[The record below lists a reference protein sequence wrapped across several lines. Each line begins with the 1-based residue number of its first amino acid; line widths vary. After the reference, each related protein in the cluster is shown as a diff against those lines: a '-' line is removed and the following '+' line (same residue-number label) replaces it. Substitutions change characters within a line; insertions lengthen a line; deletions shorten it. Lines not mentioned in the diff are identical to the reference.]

1 MPACDRRRLR
11 RTRAF
16 LGLGLGF
23 GLVAAGVAAAPSGA
37 SAVEPARAAA
47 AAPASLPGID
57 VVQVEGLIDPPN
69 ASLVR
74 HSIASA
80 EHRHSTLLI
89 FQLDSG
95 GAVDVDMAA
104 LTARVAAAR
113 VPVAVWIGPSGATA
127 RGGAALLAESAAVLS
142 ISPGSHLGPATP
154 ADLGR
159 PGEPI
164 APVFGTWLDATV
176 PAARRS
182 AVRRLEAGLRVNAK
196 DALSVHAVDRVDNVL
211 GDLVVGLDNTTVL
224 TEAGPKLLS
233 TAEVVGVG
241 NGRRRR
247 PNQDVRFAKL
257 GIGDQVLHTL
267 DSPWVAYMLFVAGLA
282 LVVFEFYTASIG
294 LAGLTGAVALVGG
307 LTGFSHL
314 PVQWW
319 AVGLLMLGI
328 LGFTID
334 VQAGGLGP
342 WTAIGGLALVAGS
355 ITLYG
360 GSSRLDPAWWS
371 IVLVVG
377 TVAVFML
384 GGMTAMIRSRFAT
397 PTVGRQGLLGEM
409 GTAEVDVAPDGV
421 VRLRDA
427 RWRARTN
434 RATPIHAGDA
444 VRVVSIDG
452 LVLEVEPETGGA
464 REIHT

>member
-1 MPACDRRRLR
+1 MKSPDRRSPARVGTVVV
-11 RTRAF
+11 RTL
-16 LGLGLGF
+16 LGLGLIATATIAAP
-23 GLVAAGVAAAPSGA
+23 LAAGAAGAATPEPAAGLAAATPK
-37 SAVEPARAAA
+37 
-47 AAPASLPGID
+47 SLPGID

-74 HSIASA
+74 DSITRA
-80 EHRHSTLLI
+80 ERRHSTLLV

-95 GAVDVDMAA
+95 GAVDVDVDA
-104 LTARVAAAR
+104 LTARVHNAR
-113 VPVAVWIGPSGATA
+113 VPIAVWIGPSGATA
-127 RGGAALLAESAAVLS
+127 RGGAALFAESAAVLS
-142 ISPGSHLGPATP
+142 ISPGSHIGPAGP
-154 ADLGR
+154 ARLDR
-159 PGEPI
+159 PG
-164 APVFGTWLDATV
+164 D
-176 PAARRS
+176 RS
-182 AVRRLEAGLRVNAK
+182 APTYRNLGDRRLNAR
-196 DALSVHAVDRVDNVL
+196 DALAAHVVDRLDNVL
-211 GDLVVGLDNTTVL
+211 GDLIVGLDNTTVS
-224 TEAGPKLLS
+224 TARGPRHLS
-233 TAEVVGVG
+233 TAEVVGEG

-247 PNQDVRFAKL
+247 PNQDVRFARL
-257 GIGDQVLHTL
+257 GLGGQVLHTL
-267 DSPWVAYMLFVAGLA
+267 GSPWVAYMLFVAGLA
-282 LVVFEFYTASIG
+282 LIVFEFYTASIG

-307 LTGFSHL
+307 FTGFSHL

-319 AVGLLMLGI
+319 AIGLLLIGI

-342 WTAIGGLALVAGS
+342 WTAIGAIALVAGS

-371 IVLVVG
+371 IVIVCG
-377 TVAVFML
+377 AVAVFML

-397 PTVGRQGLLGEM
+397 PTVGREGLLGEM

-421 VRLRDA
+421 VQLREA

-434 RATPIHAGDA
+434 RATPIHAGDP
-444 VRVVSIDG
+444 VRVVAIDG

>member
-1 MPACDRRRLR
+1 MVQQLRGLR
-11 RTRAF
+11 RGRA
-16 LGLGLGF
+16 LIGLGLIGAVI
-23 GLVAAGVAAAPSGA
+23 VAGPVGAHAAEGS
-37 SAVEPARAAA
+37 SAAA
-47 AAPASLPGID
+47 ASPTSLPGID

-74 HSIASA
+74 GSIDRA
-80 EHRHSTLLI
+80 ERRHSTLLV

-104 LTARVAAAR
+104 LTARVRAAR

-142 ISPGSHLGPATP
+142 ISPGSHIGPSTP
-154 ADLGR
+154 ARLDR
-159 PGEPI
+159 PGERI
-164 APVFGTWLDATV
+164 APLPAGSGAFMPASVRAKLRNFVDGKRFNATDAR
-176 PAARRS
+176 AA
-182 AVRRLEAGLRVNAK
+182 
-196 DALSVHAVDRVDNVL
+196 HMVDR
-211 GDLVVGLDNTTVL
+211 LDNQVVV
-224 TEAGPKLLS
+224 AGGVRHRLS
-233 TAEVVGVG
+233 TAEVIGVG

-267 DSPWVAYMLFVAGLA
+267 GSPWVAYMLFVAGLA
-282 LVVFEFYTASIG
+282 LIVFEFYTASIG
-294 LAGLTGAVALVGG
+294 LAGLTGAIALVGG

-314 PVQWW
+314 PVQLW
-319 AVGLLMLGI
+319 AVGLLILGI

-342 WTAIGGLALVAGS
+342 WTAIGAIALVAGS
-355 ITLYG
+355 VTLYG

-371 IVLVVG
+371 IVIVCG
-377 TVAVFML
+377 TTAVFML

-397 PTVGRQGLLGEM
+397 PTVGRQGLVGEM

-421 VRLRDA
+421 VRLREA

>member
-1 MPACDRRRLR
+1 MGVCDRRGLWCV
-11 RTRAF
+11 RAV
-16 LGLGLGF
+16 LGLGLISGA
-23 GLVAAGVAAAPSGA
+23 LAGAIGSGPAGATEAGATTTAAAAPS
-37 SAVEPARAAA
+37 
-47 AAPASLPGID
+47 SLPGID
-57 VVQVEGLIDPPN
+57 VIQVTGLIDPSN
-69 ASLVR
+69 ASLIR
-74 HSIASA
+74 ESITRA
-80 EHRHSTLLI
+80 EHRHSTLLL

-142 ISPGSHLGPATP
+142 ISPGSHIGPARP
-154 ADLGR
+154 ARLDH
-159 PGEPI
+159 PGDDI
-164 APVFGTWLDATV
+164 APSFATWLAANV
-176 PAARRS
+176 PAARH
-182 AVRRLEAGLRVNAK
+182 AGATKLAAGQRYNSKQAF
-196 DALSVHAVDRVDNVL
+196 ANRAVDRVDNVL
-211 GDLVVGLDNTTVL
+211 GDLVVGLDGQTVQ
-224 TEAGPKLLS
+224 TAAGPRHLS
-233 TAEVVGVG
+233 TAEVIGVG

-257 GIGDQVLHTL
+257 GLGDQVLHTL
-267 DSPWVAYMLFVAGLA
+267 GSPWVAYMLFVAGLA

-294 LAGLTGAVALVGG
+294 LAGLTGAFALVGG

-319 AVGLLMLGI
+319 AVGLLILGI
-328 LGFTID
+328 FGFTVD

-342 WTAIGGLALVAGS
+342 WTAIGGTALIAGS
-355 ITLYG
+355 VTLYG

-371 IVLVVG
+371 IVIVCG
-377 TVAVFML
+377 TTAIFMV

-397 PTVGRQGLLGEM
+397 PTVGRQGLVGEM

-421 VRLRDA
+421 VRLREA

-434 RATPIHAGDA
+434 RATPILAGAA

>member
-1 MPACDRRRLR
+1 M
-11 RTRAF
+11 RAV
-16 LGLGLGF
+16 LGLGLIGAALA
-23 GLVAAGVAAAPSGA
+23 GPLVSGPAAAKQAPTTVAPS
-37 SAVEPARAAA
+37 SV
-47 AAPASLPGID
+47 APSSLPGID
-57 VVQVEGLIDPPN
+57 VVQVEGLIDPEN

-74 HSIASA
+74 DSIAGA
-80 EHRHSTLLI
+80 ERRHSTLLL

-113 VPVAVWIGPSGATA
+113 VPVAVWIGPSGSTA

-142 ISPGSHLGPATP
+142 ISPGSHIGPARP
-154 ADLGR
+154 ASLGK
-159 PGEPI
+159 PLQADI
-164 APVFGTWLDATV
+164 APSFSAWLAATV
-176 PAARRS
+176 PAARH
-182 AVRRLEAGLRVNAK
+182 AGATKLVAGRRYNSK
-196 DALSVHAVDRVDNVL
+196 QALSNHAVDRVDNVL
-211 GDLVVGLDNTTVL
+211 GDLLVGLDGQTVH
-224 TEAGPKLLS
+224 TAAGPKRLS
-233 TAEVVGVG
+233 TAAVVGIG

-257 GIGDQVLHTL
+257 GLGDQVLHTL
-267 DSPWVAYMLFVAGLA
+267 GSPWVAYLLFVAGLA

-294 LAGLTGAVALVGG
+294 LAGLTGAFALVGG

-319 AVGLLMLGI
+319 AVGLLVLGI

-342 WTAIGGLALVAGS
+342 WTWIGGVALIAGS
-355 ITLYG
+355 VTLYG

-371 IVLVVG
+371 IVIVCG
-377 TVAVFML
+377 TTVVFML

-397 PTVGRQGLLGEM
+397 PTVGRQGLVGEM

-444 VRVVSIDG
+444 IRVVSIDG

>member
-1 MPACDRRRLR
+1 MEERRDRRGLWV
-11 RTRAF
+11 F
-16 LGLGLGF
+16 LGLGLI
-23 GLVAAGVAAAPSGA
+23 
-37 SAVEPARAAA
+37 AVTTLTSLPAAA
-47 AAPASLPGID
+47 ARTASLPGID

-74 HSIASA
+74 QSIARA
-80 EHRHSTLLI
+80 ERRHSTLLV
-89 FQLDSG
+89 FQLDSS

-142 ISPGSHLGPATP
+142 ISPGSHIGSASPARL
-154 ADLGR
+154 DR
-159 PGEPI
+159 PGNEI
-164 APVFGTWLDATV
+164 APTLRAWIGATV
-176 PAARRS
+176 PPARRA
-182 AVRRLEAGLRVNAK
+182 AVLRLAGDRRLNAK
-196 DALSVHAVDRVDNVL
+196 DALADQTVDRLDNVL
-211 GDLVVGLDNTTVL
+211 GDLIVGLDNRTVQ
-224 TEAGPKLLS
+224 TAVGPRRLS

-241 NGRRRR
+241 TGRRRA

-257 GIGDQVLHTL
+257 GLGDQVLHTL
-267 DSPWVAYMLFVAGLA
+267 GNPWVAYMLFVAGLS
-282 LVVFEFYTASIG
+282 LIVFEFYTASIG
-294 LAGLTGAVALVGG
+294 LAGLIGAVALVGG

-314 PVQWW
+314 PAQWW

-328 LGFTID
+328 FGFTID

-342 WTAIGGLALVAGS
+342 WTAIGGAALVAGS
-355 ITLYG
+355 VTLYG
-360 GSSRLDPAWWS
+360 GSARLDPAWWS
-371 IVLVVG
+371 IVIVCG
-377 TVAVFML
+377 TTAVFML

-397 PTVGRQGLLGEM
+397 PTVGRDGLVGEM

-421 VRLRDA
+421 VRLREA

-434 RATPIHAGDA
+434 RATPIPAGDP

>member
-1 MPACDRRRLR
+1 
-11 RTRAF
+11 
-16 LGLGLGF
+16 
-23 GLVAAGVAAAPSGA
+23 
-37 SAVEPARAAA
+37 
-47 AAPASLPGID
+47 LPGID
-57 VVQVEGLIDPPN
+57 VVQVEGLIDPEN

-74 HSIASA
+74 ESITRA
-80 EHRHSTLLI
+80 ERERATMLL

-95 GAVDVDMAA
+95 GAVGVDMAA

-113 VPVAVWIGPSGATA
+113 VPVVVWIGPSGATA
-127 RGGAALLAESAAVLS
+127 RGGAALFAESAAVLS
-142 ISPGSHLGPATP
+142 ISPGSHIGPARP
-154 ADLGR
+154 ARLDH
-159 PGEPI
+159 PGDEI
-164 APVFGTWLDATV
+164 APSFTAWLAANV
-176 PAARRS
+176 PA
-182 AVRRLEAGLRVNAK
+182 VRHAGASKLEAGRRYNSK
-196 DALSVHAVDRVDNVL
+196 QALANHAVDRVDNVL
-211 GDLVVGLDNTTVL
+211 GDLVVGLDGQTVQ
-224 TEAGPKLLS
+224 TAAGPRHLS

-267 DSPWVAYMLFVAGLA
+267 GSPWVAYMLFVAGLA
-282 LVVFEFYTASIG
+282 LIVFEFYTASIG
-294 LAGLTGAVALVGG
+294 LAGLTGALALVGG

-342 WTAIGGLALVAGS
+342 WTGIGGVALVAGS
-355 ITLYG
+355 VTLYG

-371 IVLVVG
+371 IVIVCG
-377 TVAVFML
+377 TTGVFML

-397 PTVGRQGLLGEM
+397 PTVGRQGLVGEM

-421 VRLRDA
+421 VRLREA

>member
-1 MPACDRRRLR
+1 MAVSDRRGPWLV
-11 RTRAF
+11 RTF
-16 LGLGLGF
+16 LGLGL
-23 GLVAAGVAAAPSGA
+23 VATAVVAVPLGARAAQPDRVAAATPK
-37 SAVEPARAAA
+37 
-47 AAPASLPGID
+47 SLPGID

-74 HSIASA
+74 QSIARA
-80 EHRHSTLLI
+80 EHRHSTLLV
-89 FQLDSG
+89 FQLNSG

-113 VPVAVWIGPSGATA
+113 VPVAVWIGPSGSTA
-127 RGGAALLAESAAVLS
+127 RGGAALLAESAAILS
-142 ISPGSHLGPATP
+142 ISPGSHIGPAAP
-154 ADLGR
+154 ARLDR
-159 PGEPI
+159 PGAQI
-164 APVFGTWLDATV
+164 APSLDSWLATNV
-176 PAARRS
+176 PASRR
-182 AVRRLEAGLRVNAK
+182 AATRRLIGGKRLNATDAGAT
-196 DALSVHAVDRVDNVL
+196 HAVGRVDNVL
-211 GDLVVGLDNTTVL
+211 GDLIVGLDNTTVH
-224 TEAGPKLLS
+224 TAVGARRLS

-241 NGRRRR
+241 TGRRRR

-257 GIGDQVLHTL
+257 GLGDQLLHTL
-267 DSPWVAYMLFVAGLA
+267 GSPWVAYMLFVTGLA
-282 LVVFEFYTASIG
+282 LLVFEFYTASIG

-319 AVGLLMLGI
+319 AVGLLMFAI
-328 LGFTID
+328 FGFTVD

-342 WTAIGGLALVAGS
+342 WTAIGGGALVAGS
-355 ITLYG
+355 VTLYG

-371 IVLVVG
+371 IALVCG
-377 TVAVFML
+377 TTAVFMV

-397 PTVGRQGLLGEM
+397 PTVGRQGLVGEM

-434 RATPIHAGDA
+434 RATPIHAGDP

-452 LVLEVEPETGGA
+452 LVLEVEPEVGGA